1 MINYFEVLNVAENAE
16 LEVIRASY
24 KALGKKYHPD
34 NTDLPPDVA
43 NKKMALINEAYDVLS
58 DENKRKKHLQE
69 LHAWKQVNEEN
80 AQKTESEKNKENTN
94 IKVKKKKPF
103 FKRIWFWLVVIGLLG
118 SVFSD
123 DSDGEKSQ
131 SVYNVNFHILYEEA
145 TGLNYRDDL
154 KLYIDDNEIGEVEYG
169 SEIDYEVELKEGE
182 HEIYLRR
189 DATLR
194 KSKSNVE
201 TVDVSENNTYIKVI
215 AREDTI
221 KGLVI
226 EVYQNE
232 RVFSDELVGNEKL
245 NTLRKKAN
253 AALCTTQVYEDKELK
268 ISCVEDD
275 ENYFDEIV
283 LNAWFDKKGEP
294 IADVLPL
301 YLQLVVEMEGGNLS
315 RYIQDFHF
323 INNTDYTFEMLSQE
337 SADSSAMY
345 AVVLKNLYNV
355 YQTGT
360 SDVIGMIGWDYIT
373 DTLVN
378 IEGAF
383 ESVNEG
389 DVILLLADYKGRSE
403 EDSYKF
409 RAAYCE
415 NITHLFTEDELKNDK
430 ENLEFPISESNNLG
444 TFGTELSVSDIKN
457 FPVNEQICF
466 EGVFKPASNNQVGAF
481 AVYTESINDNSKKYL
496 FFVEPDNEAYRGR
509 EEGYGFI
516 EEDIA
521 WQAHMSYSGEVTD
534 DLLESVVA
542 SWFEDEK
549 AERIEGKISKVDK
562 IQENYYI
569 CYMES
574 VKRSAIDIYTVNN
587 SSNKAYVGSGDT
599 FNMYGLECTITD
611 VGMLKDESYG
621 TTVYIDMNIEGEPY
635 ASLNEIIDTATNMT
649 FWGDGKWL
657 ADYPVTQI
665 AGENILFGN
674 RYSLDFKGNKE
685 SLKFFAFC
693 PLLEYDMASEVIAEF
708 GEVNIIIKGDAESI
722 KKRSDSKTVSQ
733 KQNGSSSKINYEKI
747 YGELKDTIVE
757 EENSRTG
764 DAEYLAFCL
773 YDMNNDGY
781 KEFITETN
789 FDEVDKGFTVYT
801 TDGVDVI
808 EVGNISGRRPQLY
821 EYADKNGIYAYS
833 PNYGNNYECIKLYRM
848 VDGVLQEELV
858 VEKNTQES
866 QYLSNREELSVSIPL
881 ELMDSFEVVCSQ

>member
-69 LHAWKQVNEEN
+69 LHAWKQQNEEN
-80 AQKTESEKNKENTN
+80 RQRTENEKSKEKSN
-94 IKVKKKKPF
+94 IRVKKKKPF

-118 SVFSD
+118 SVFSGN
-123 DSDGEKSQ
+123 SDGEKSQ
-131 SVYNVNFHILYEEA
+131 SNLQ
-145 TGLNYRDDL
+145 
-154 KLYIDDNEIGEVEYG
+154 NEID
-169 SEIDYEVELKEGE
+169 S
-182 HEIYLRR
+182 
-189 DATLR
+189 
-194 KSKSNVE
+194 
-201 TVDVSENNTYIKVI
+201 
-215 AREDTI
+215 
-221 KGLVI
+221 
-226 EVYQNE
+226 
-232 RVFSDELVGNEKL
+232 SDELEENEKL

-283 LNAWFDKKGEP
+283 LNAWFDKRGEP

-345 AVVLKNLYNV
+345 AVVLKNIYNV
-355 YQTGT
+355 YQAGT

-389 DVILLLADYKGRSE
+389 DVILLLADYEGRSE
-403 EDSYKF
+403 EDIYEF

-415 NITHLFTEDELKNDK
+415 NITHLFMEDELKKDK
-430 ENLEFPISESNNLG
+430 ENLDFPVYESNNLG
-444 TFGTELSVSDIKN
+444 TFGTDLSVSDIN
-457 FPVNEQICF
+457 NLPVNEQICF
-466 EGVFKPASNNQVGAF
+466 EGVFKPASNDQVGAF
-481 AVYTESINDNSKKYL
+481 AVYTESVNADSKKYL

-521 WQAHMSYSGEVTD
+521 WQAHMSYGGEVTD
-534 DLLESVVA
+534 DLLESAVV

-549 AERIEGKISKVDK
+549 AERIDGKISKVDK

-574 VKRSAIDIYTVNN
+574 VKRNAIVNN
-587 SSNKAYVGSGDT
+587 SSSKAYVGSGDK
-599 FNMYGLECTITD
+599 FNIYGLECTITD
-611 VGMLKDESYG
+611 VGMVKDESYG
-621 TTVYIDMNIEGEPY
+621 TTMYIDMDIEGEPY
-635 ASLNEIIDTATNMT
+635 ASLDEIIDTATNMV

-685 SLKFFAFC
+685 SLRFFAFC
-693 PLLEYDMASEVIAEF
+693 PLIEYDMASEVIAEF

-722 KKRSDSKTVSQ
+722 KKQSDSTTVSQ
-733 KQNGSSSKINYEKI
+733 KQNNSSSEIDYEKI

-801 TDGVDVI
+801 TNGVDVV
-808 EVGNISGRRPQLY
+808 EVGNIPGRRPQLY
-821 EYADKNGIYAYS
+821 EYVDKNGIYAYS

-858 VEKNTQES
+858 VEKNTSES
-866 QYLSNREELSVSIPL
+866 QYLSNREELSVSISL
-881 ELMDSFEVVCSQ
+881 ELMDSFEEACLQ